1 MAGNG
6 GRHIL
11 SATIRAGFP
20 DFLDLPWGR
29 PLESWRSHTNRIE
42 ELPRGIGRHPV
53 VFVTYSDRLYVLKEL
68 PLGLAEREFTALT
81 QMEERRLPTVRGVGH
96 LTVRTPDEDVSI
108 VVTRYLDRS
117 LPYHALFMGETMI
130 RYRDYL
136 LDAMAVLLVE
146 LHLGGVF
153 WGDCSLSNTL
163 FRRDAGRLSAY
174 LVDAET
180 AEVHYTLTPGQRSY
194 DLDLMEE
201 NLTGGLL
208 DLEAAQ
214 ALPPKMQV
222 ERVGKYVRE
231 RYDTLW
237 SEVTREQVLPLN
249 EPNRIQDRVRK
260 LNDLGFSVDRI
271 QLVTSN
277 AGQQLRLR
285 ASVTDRSF
293 HRDLL
298 HSLTGLLAE
307 ELQARTMLNEVE
319 RLKATWSHAENRS
332 LPLSVVAYRWFAT
345 VYTPTVAR
353 LEPLLARGV
362 DPGEMYC
369 QVLENKWYM
378 SENAKHDVG
387 HVAAADDYLHRH
399 GLQAALIGTE
409 APTPDLV
416 ARVSRSRPRS
426 RLSRFW
432 RRLRWFARRWPGAR

>member
-1 MAGNG
+1 MPADGD
-6 GRHIL
+6 RHIL
-11 SATIRAGFP
+11 SATIRAGYP

-29 PLESWRSHTNRIE
+29 PLETWQSHSARVE
-42 ELPRGIGRHPV
+42 DLPRGIGRHPV
-53 VFVTYSDRLYVLKEL
+53 VFVSYSNRLYVLKEL
-68 PLGLAEREFTALT
+68 PMGIAEREFTALT
-81 QMEERRLPTVRGVGH
+81 VMEERRLPCVRGVGH
-96 LTVRTPDEDVSI
+96 LVVRTPDEDLS
-108 VVTRYLDRS
+108 VVITRYLDRS
-117 LPYHALFMGETMI
+117 LPYHALFMGDTMV

-180 AEVHYTLTPGQRSY
+180 AETHTTLTPGQRSY

-208 DLEAAQ
+208 DLEAAH

-222 ERVGKYVRE
+222 ERVGQYVRE

-237 SEVTREQVLPLN
+237 NEVTREQVLPAD

-271 QLVTSN
+271 QLVTSD
-277 AGQQLRLR
+277 AGRQLRLR

-293 HRDLL
+293 HRDML

-307 ELQARTMLNEVE
+307 ELQARTMLNEIE
-319 RLKATWSHAENRS
+319 QLKATWSLDENRS

-345 VYTPTVAR
+345 VYTPAVAR
-353 LEPLLARGV
+353 LEPLLARGG

-369 QVLENKWYM
+369 QVLEHKWYM
-378 SENAKHDVG
+378 SERAKHDVG
-387 HVAAADDYLHRH
+387 HISAADDYLHRY
-399 GLQAALIGTE
+399 GFQAAAITGE
-409 APTPDLV
+409 PTPDLV

-426 RLSRFW
+426 RW
-432 RRLRWFARRWPGAR
+432 RVFRWLRRWIGRVRSG